1 MSTNTLNVSL
11 ATTAELLAFFNANT
25 SGAAV
30 KKFSDRKTAERR
42 VNALVAEMSQVD
54 EVVEEHADRMTVAAD
69 RDVAFVTG
77 FSVHGHLNC
86 PHCGTHLENGV
97 GTHLQEVNGV
107 EIQHDKFE
115 FACLAC
121 GEEFGPAITKT
132 ARKNLDKLTRPQ
144 MQASLKLDRTI
155 QCVETKETW
164 KNAFRMWKEH
174 ADWMTSAQV
183 DRLTRVLY
191 TAAKQPNPVAANV
204 TINGRTFKLVNV

>member
-11 ATTAELLAFFNANT
+11 ATTAQLLAFFNANT

-30 KKFSDRKTAERR
+30 KKFADRKTAERR
-42 VNALVAEMSQVD
+42 VNALMAEMSQVD
-54 EVVEEHADRMTVAAD
+54 EVVEETASTIVTA
-69 RDVAFVTG
+69 RDVGVTG
-77 FSVHGHLNC
+77 FSVHGHRNC
-86 PHCGTHLENGV
+86 FHCGTYLKNGV

-132 ARKNLDKLTRPQ
+132 ARKNLDELTRPQ

-191 TAAKQPNPVAANV
+191 TAAKQPNPVAATV